1 VPEAKITISGNI
13 EDFTR
18 LDNVYRSLKREAE
31 KLLSGWKMDIA
42 VSYVETQGEKL
53 EEK

>member
-1 VPEAKITISGNI
+1 MPQAIITISGSI

-31 KLLSGWKMDIA
+31 KLLKGWKLNVD
-42 VSYVETQGEKL
+42 VKYEETQGQKQ
-53 EEK
+53 